1 MSFDNISTKWVPEIR
16 KYCPNAPI
24 LLVGM
29 NFFHFLGN
37 ILILGTKLD
46 LRDDPET
53 IRNLQAEGKSPVTKS
68 HGQKCA
74 NRIKAV
80 KYLECS
86 ALTQHGLSDVSFCA
100 KDLYIT
106 MFRFL
111 MKLFAQ

>member
-16 KYCPNAPI
+16 RDCPNAPI

-29 NFFHFLGN
+29 SLIFSGVF
-37 ILILGTKLD
+37 LILGTKLD

-53 IRNLQAEGKSPVTKS
+53 IRNLQAEGKSPVTRS
-68 HGQKCA
+68 HGQQCA
-74 NRIKAV
+74 NQIKAV

-106 MFRFL
+106 IFRFL
-111 MKLFAQ
+111 MKLFA